1 MVILHISIKTF
12 MVWTVFDGITGL
24 DIESLVL
31 ISTIIDLMVNYLSI
45 CLQFCLN
52 CCEIWGFVGRV
63 PFLMIFS
70 EFFFLYTLFSQM
82 YQDLFKLSIPANSD
96 LFHDSFLF
104 FYSMINQARILLFL
118 SLVKIHSRASNIGIT
133 EHHRLIE

>member
-1 MVILHISIKTF
+1 
-12 MVWTVFDGITGL
+12 
-24 DIESLVL
+24 
-31 ISTIIDLMVNYLSI
+31 
-45 CLQFCLN
+45 
-52 CCEIWGFVGRV
+52 
-63 PFLMIFS
+63 MIFS

-118 SLVKIHSRASNIGIT
+118 SLVKIHSRASNIVIT